1 MTLLRRPASAWRVL
15 QGLGAA
21 RPTCLGLRPSSST
34 AHGTGGQQAGAEDDG
49 QSLLAY
55 WRGLLDDRQRPRGT
69 AGAALPLP
77 ESVAQPPINLRAAC
91 LRSDG

>member
-1 MTLLRRPASAWRVL
+1 MVLLRRPASAWRVL

-21 RPTCLGLRPSSST
+21 RPASLGLRASSSV
-34 AHGTGGQQAGAEDDG
+34 AHSTGEQQVGADDDG

-69 AGAALPLP
+69 AGAVLPGGG
-77 ESVAQPPINLRAAC
+77 IF
-91 LRSDG
+91 